1 MLPPLA
7 VGFGGTGSDPVT
19 PMAGFAFDP
28 VVTYAGFEVTL
39 LWPDLGDLRG
49 SKFQLKKA
57 AIGQHVTASPFH
69 RTVFARQAM
78 KNDIRSSCISCQDWG
93 RSFATQDI

>member
-1 MLPPLA
+1 MISSRSTESRKGSQLLPPLA

-49 SKFQLKKA
+49 SKFQLKKPPLA
-57 AIGQHVTASPFH
+57 N
-69 RTVFARQAM
+69 M
-78 KNDIRSSCISCQDWG
+78 
-93 RSFATQDI
+93 